1 MTDLILRNVDDSLV
15 LALRTLAGRHG
26 RSAEAEHR
34 EILAAALLK
43 ARKKQI
49 ARALSAMPNVGDHV
63 VFPRTDDV
71 P

>member
-15 LALRTLAGRHG
+15 LALRTLAVKHG

-34 EILAAALLK
+34 EILAAALLN
-43 ARKKQI
+43 ARRKQI
-49 ARALSAMPNVGDHV
+49 ARVLSAMPNVGDHV
-63 VFPRTDDV
+63 VFPRNDGL